1 VPPTLEK
8 ATARGA
14 WSSTFSP
21 LRAQRA
27 IFRAAYTSPGT
38 RADGSPLPK
47 SIRGAWWPQVWTLQ
61 AVLGALL
68 SWANTKSGIV
78 KTFYDELA
86 SNTGLT
92 ADTVK
97 RCCWALVALGFVEP
111 LKVRGWKGVAYA
123 VRIGQESAV
132 AVAAPAPALPPPA
145 TFGTAEG
152 LDVEAL
158 VERMLG
164 ARVDAMR
171 TELRAELRRELEQHG
186 SGGTAPS
193 SSAVAPIMT
202 DPPPLAD
209 EAPPSSGGRLKPTY
223 LAGMR
228 AALAT
233 AHRAAQERRYGGMG
247 DDARN
252 VRPEAW
258 KAATALLEA
267 VVAESGAELERAA
280 GAVMTAYVAEPGR
293 RDGGLVDER
302 HPLDWFHY
310 YAHKLKAPALAMLRR
325 RRDEA
330 PPDEHVVDH
339 AAVMAELEAKRAR
352 MSGRAAA

>member
-1 VPPTLEK
+1 MGLVDRSGFVGTHWKTLCWKTVVVLGE
-8 ATARGA
+8 R
-14 WSSTFSP
+14 
-21 LRAQRA
+21 
-27 IFRAAYTSPGT
+27 
-38 RADGSPLPK
+38 RADELLKSRCRHYVCRKCSATRKLLRTEAAPTTCDRATGFTAARACGGEIVRTMPKRTVARCCDAIIVGGAMTREHRESEWPLQFRLLLGQELPK
-47 SIRGAWWPQVWTLQ
+47 P
-61 AVLGALL
+61 
-68 SWANTKSGIV
+68 
-78 KTFYDELA
+78 
-86 SNTGLT
+86 
-92 ADTVK
+92 
-97 RCCWALVALGFVEP
+97 P
-111 LKVRGWKGVAYA
+111 
-123 VRIGQESAV
+123 
-132 AVAAPAPALPPPA
+132 PPPPA
-145 TFGTAEG
+145 VHLAGTFGAAEG

-158 VERMLG
+158 VERLLERRMP
-164 ARVDAMR
+164 
-171 TELRAELRRELEQHG
+171 ELEARAEERAYDRLRRELAQHG
-186 SGGTAPS
+186 SAAGVGIAASGGD
-193 SSAVAPIMT
+193 VAAIMN
-202 DPPPLAD
+202 DPPPTRDAD
-209 EAPPSSGGRLKPTY
+209 AAPESGARKPTY